1 MRADMSIDEKGLSS
15 SIPEEWL
22 KQLREVLKQDNKKAF
37 VVTVLS
43 SSVIA
48 ALLSVIAN
56 FGLESYKAHLSA
68 SIEEQ
73 KADYQLKN
81 DQLKEKR
88 QMYAKLTSDFRQ
100 FEVDLKTCS
109 IACKLAMKNRTNIS
123 LVDLALHQC
132 DVLSDQMKEVT
143 NAKTDPLI
151 DEAIVD
157 RIDRILDPLGFKLS
171 IAMQDSGKISE
182 LVSLLDQT
190 QQSLA
195 EVKKQI
201 LVAARSKDL

>member
-1 MRADMSIDEKGLSS
+1 MSIDEKGLSS